1 MSSDASRREISSEL
15 HISHNQAFCRSLAK
29 GYLVKENSLLNLW
42 ALATGSHAR
51 NSKELFPVLVGT
63 ARLELARCEV
73 RAEVQIIPY
82 EGALVPA
89 THTGLRSQVERRAA
103 PVKQTSR
110 LL

>member
-1 MSSDASRREISSEL
+1 MSLDEVLLQLSGGVQGFRPAVL
-15 HISHNQAFCRSLAK
+15 VFCVHS
-29 GYLVKENSLLNLW
+29 V
-42 ALATGSHAR
+42 AR
-51 NSKELFPVLVGT
+51 LRGTCVVGT